1 MQNFKCEIKQLQR
14 KNEEK
19 KKKSHYHCIVC
30 YQAVPI
36 ALVRVVLVKVREKK
50 LFQNAYQTSTF
61 LGRD

>member
-1 MQNFKCEIKQLQR
+1 MWSKAVA
-14 KNEEK
+14 EEKWK
-19 KKKSHYHCIVC
+19 KKKIPLPLYSLC

-50 LFQNAYQTSTF
+50 LFQNAYQASTF